1 LYFTDDVVSS
11 YDPRF
16 KVNPPLRSAVDV
28 AAVRAGLADG
38 TIDVVATDHAPHPAE
53 DKDCEWQAAAF
64 GMTGLESALAV
75 VNETMVVT
83 GLMDWAQVADRMS
96 TAPARIAR
104 LTGQGR
110 PIAEG
115 EPAHLVVFQPSR
127 AVTVDPA
134 ATASASRN
142 TPYAGRTLTGKVMAT
157 FYGGRPT
164 VLEGELA

>member
-1 LYFTDDVVSS
+1 
-11 YDPRF
+11 
-16 KVNPPLRSAVDV
+16 
-28 AAVRAGLADG
+28 
-38 TIDVVATDHAPHPAE
+38 
-53 DKDCEWQAAAF
+53 
-64 GMTGLESALAV
+64 MTGLESALAV